1 MRDLKLE
8 LDRLEEKLKEAYKE
22 IGRLEYELARERA
35 MNNPFCGTTVVST
48 SDSSME
54 NVPKPKGGKE

>member
-1 MRDLKLE
+1 MRDLQLE

-35 MNNPFCGTTVVST
+35 MNNPWCGTTVVST
-48 SDSSME
+48 SAGSMGSTKLE
-54 NVPKPKGGKE
+54 DGEK